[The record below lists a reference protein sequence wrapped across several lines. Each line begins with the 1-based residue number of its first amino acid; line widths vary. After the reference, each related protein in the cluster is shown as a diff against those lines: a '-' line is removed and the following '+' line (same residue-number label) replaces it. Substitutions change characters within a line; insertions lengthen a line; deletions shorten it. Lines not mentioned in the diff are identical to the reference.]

1 MPEDERRVL
10 TVEVVVPGAT
20 PSFSGALLRVGL
32 EDTSMADRPAL
43 TLSRTE
49 VPGLAHR
56 QGHMSSF
63 RALLSLPRTTKGTRH
78 ELSVHLDVDRDG
90 ALGRGDLINMES
102 YSVEI
107 GSPPHLVRVMLR
119 AIE

>member
-10 TVEVVVPGAT
+10 TVEVVVPSAT
-20 PSFSGALLRVGL
+20 PSFSGALLRVAL

-43 TLSRTE
+43 TLARAE
-49 VPGLAHR
+49 VLGLAHR
-56 QGHMSSF
+56 QGRTSSF
-63 RALLSLPRTTKGTRH
+63 RALLSLPRTTEGTRH

-102 YSVEI
+102 YSVEMN
-107 GSPPHLVRVMLR
+107 SPPPVVRVMLR
-119 AIE
+119 AIQ